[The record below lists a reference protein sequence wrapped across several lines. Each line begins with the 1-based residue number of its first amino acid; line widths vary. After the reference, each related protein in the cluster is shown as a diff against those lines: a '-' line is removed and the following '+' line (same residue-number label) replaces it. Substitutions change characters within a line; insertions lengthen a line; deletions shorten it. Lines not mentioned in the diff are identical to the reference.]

1 MKDLAGRVAVITGGG
16 GGIGEGLAQAAADAG
31 MKVVIAD
38 IEAENAERVA
48 AAIREGGEG
57 GGSAIGVGCD
67 VSDAKAVDALA
78 EATYRE
84 FGAAHLLCNN
94 AGVLMHGAL
103 VDSTDDDWRWMLGV
117 NVLGVI
123 HGVRAFVP
131 RMRAQ
136 GGEAHIVNTGSLAS
150 LLPLANTGLYN
161 VTKYSVLAIS
171 EVLREELA
179 ADRIGVSVL
188 CPAGVDTQINQ
199 AGRNRPDPLGG
210 PESVPEAPTV
220 AEEVRD
226 RKFDAALA
234 EVFTP
239 ARVAEIVLDAVRAND
254 LYIPTH
260 PAWKDTVASRFD
272 SILESFETTR
282 ERRA

>member
-1 MKDLAGRVAVITGGG
+1 MKELAGRVAVVTGGG
-16 GGIGEGLAQAAADAG
+16 GGIGEGLARAAAGAG
-31 MKVVIAD
+31 MKVVAAD
-38 IEAENAERVA
+38 VEADNAERVA
-48 AAIREGGEG
+48 AAIREQ

-67 VSDAKAVDALA
+67 VSDPKAVDALA
-78 EATYRE
+78 EATYSE

-103 VDSTDDDWRWMLGV
+103 LDSTDDDWRWMLGV
-117 NVLGVI
+117 NVLGVMN
-123 HGVRAFVP
+123 GVRAFVP

-150 LLPLANTGLYN
+150 LLPLVDTGLYN

-179 ADRIGVSVL
+179 ADGIGVSVL

-210 PESVPEAPTV
+210 PGAV
-220 AEEVRD
+220 AEMPTLVEEVAENP
-226 RKFDAALA
+226 FGAALG

-239 ARVAEIVLDAVRAND
+239 ARVAEIVLAAVRAND

-260 PAWKDTVASRFD
+260 PAWKDTVAARFD
-272 SILESFETTR
+272 SILGSFDTAR
-282 ERRA
+282 ERQG